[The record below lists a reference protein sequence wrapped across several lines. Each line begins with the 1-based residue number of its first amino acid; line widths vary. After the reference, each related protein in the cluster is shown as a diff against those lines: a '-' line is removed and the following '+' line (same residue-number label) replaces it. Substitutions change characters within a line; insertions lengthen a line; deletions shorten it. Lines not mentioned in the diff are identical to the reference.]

1 MKISLEY
8 ILVKDLVNGFND
20 NGENGVFG
28 YGGLLNIR
36 PKYQREFIYDIPQ
49 QQAVIDTILK
59 GYPLNIMYWVKNS
72 NGTFELLDGQQRTM
86 SICNFYKCKSFI
98 PINGR
103 EYNFDTFTKYKDL
116 YDKFMNYPLTIYIC
130 EGNDTERLEWFRTIN
145 ISGEKLTEQ
154 EILNATYCGSFVEN
168 AKFFF
173 SREKGR
179 INGLNKKFCL
189 MNGKINRQDFLEIGL
204 EWISYSKHCKISE
217 YMAQHQNDENAE
229 ELYKYVETIFLWA
242 ECVFPK
248 YRKEMKGLDWGRLFY
263 EYKDKEYNP
272 TELEK
277 EINRLMADDDV
288 TNKKGIFEYL
298 LSNKSSDKERL
309 LSIRAF
315 TDTQKRMAYEKQK
328 GICPI
333 CGREYVIEDMQGDHI
348 LEWSRGG
355 KTTMDNLQMVCK
367 SCHKDLTR
375 RMND

>member
-1 MKISLEY
+1 MKISLEH

-20 NGENGVFG
+20 NGENGVYGFG
-28 YGGLLNIR
+28 GQLNIR

-59 GYPLNIMYWVKNS
+59 GYPLNVMYWVKNS

-86 SICNFYKCKSFI
+86 SICNFYACKTSI
-98 PINGR
+98 LLNER
-103 EYNFDTFTKYKDL
+103 TYNFDTFTKYKDL
-116 YDKFMNYPLTIYIC
+116 YEKFMNYQLTIYIC
-130 EGNDTERLEWFRTIN
+130 EGEDTERLEWFRTIN

-154 EILNATYCGSFVEN
+154 ELLNATYCGSFVEN

-204 EWISYSKHCKISE
+204 EWIAFGKKCNISE
-217 YMAQHQNDENAE
+217 YMAQHQNDENAD
-229 ELYKYVETIFLWA
+229 ELYNYVENIFLWVA
-242 ECVFPK
+242 SIFPK
-248 YRKEMKGLDWGRLFY
+248 YRKEMKGLNWGVLY
-263 EYKDKEYNP
+263 DTYKSIHYDVDEM
-272 TELEK
+272 EK
-277 EINRLMADDDV
+277 EVNRLMSDDDV

-298 LSNKSSDKERL
+298 LSNKSADKERL

-315 TDTQKRMAYEKQK
+315 TDTQKRTAYEKQK

-333 CGREYVIEDMQGDHI
+333 CGEEYAIEDMQGDHI
-348 LEWSRGG
+348 LEWSKGG

-367 SCHKDLTR
+367 SCHKKLTK
-375 RMND
+375 RM

>member
-1 MKISLEY
+1 MKISLEH

-20 NGENGVFG
+20 NGENGVYGFG
-28 YGGLLNIR
+28 GQLNIR

-59 GYPLNIMYWVKNS
+59 GYPLNVMYWVKNS

-86 SICNFYKCKSFI
+86 SICNFYACKTSI
-98 PINGR
+98 LLNER
-103 EYNFDTFTKYKDL
+103 TYNFDTFTKYKDL
-116 YDKFMNYPLTIYIC
+116 YEKFMNYQLTIYIC
-130 EGNDTERLEWFRTIN
+130 EGEDTERLEWFRTIN

-154 EILNATYCGSFVEN
+154 ELLNATYCGSFVEN

-204 EWISYSKHCKISE
+204 EWIAFGKKCNISE
-217 YMAQHQNDENAE
+217 YMAQHQNDENAD
-229 ELYKYVETIFLWA
+229 ELYNYVENIFLWVA
-242 ECVFPK
+242 SIFPK
-248 YRKEMKGLDWGRLFY
+248 YRKEMKGLNWGVLY
-263 EYKDKEYNP
+263 DTYKSIHYDVDEM
-272 TELEK
+272 EK
-277 EINRLMADDDV
+277 EVNRLMSDDDV

-298 LSNKSSDKERL
+298 LSNKSADKERL

-315 TDTQKRMAYEKQK
+315 TDTQKRTAYEKQK

-333 CGREYVIEDMQGDHI
+333 CKKEYVIEDMQGDHI
-348 LEWSRGG
+348 LEWSKGG

-367 SCHKDLTR
+367 SCHKELTR
-375 RMND
+375 RM